1 MQPGTDAAAGRVAPW
16 VAKATPAAV
25 ASSAAPMATRR
36 TEFEFISRLPSGIR
50 SVSDVVR
57 NVYRIEKTAIGKCTY
72 LSHSWHERVTEPRSS
87 TVPKVLVVAAT
98 PLELSFVAR
107 ANTLCCGVGPVEAAA
122 ATARTL
128 ERDRPEAVLHIGLAG
143 ARALLPGSLVLG
155 SEAIYCDLVDGTR
168 SFPRIERA
176 APDPDLLTGARNALP
191 EAAVLAIATS
201 ARVGGGHAC
210 CDVEAMEGFAVLRS
224 AALAGVPA
232 LELRAVS
239 NTFDAARA
247 DWRIDEAI
255 EALAVA
261 VEALLGVFDA

>member
-1 MQPGTDAAAGRVAPW
+1 M
-16 VAKATPAAV
+16 
-25 ASSAAPMATRR
+25 
-36 TEFEFISRLPSGIR
+36 
-50 SVSDVVR
+50 
-57 NVYRIEKTAIGKCTY
+57 
-72 LSHSWHERVTEPRSS
+72 
-87 TVPKVLVVAAT
+87 LVVAAT
-98 PLELSFVAR
+98 PLELSFVAG
-107 ANTLCCGVGPVEAAA
+107 ASTLCCGVGPVEAAA
-122 ATARTL
+122 ATARAL
-128 ERDRPEAVLHIGLAG
+128 ERERPEAVLHIGLAG
-143 ARALLPGSLVLG
+143 ARAFTAGDARARLRGDLLRPRRR
-155 SEAIYCDLVDGTR
+155 TR

-176 APDPDLLTGARNALP
+176 APDPDLLKEARSALP
-191 EAAVLAIATS
+191 EAAVLPIATS

-239 NTFDAARA
+239 NTFDADRA